1 MLPSQDVRVP
11 DHEPRVVDLNA
22 DEGAAVNA
30 LSSETARAILDRLRE
45 SPATAST
52 LADVTDTS
60 PQNVHYHL
68 DNLEDADVVTP
79 VDTVYSEKGC
89 EMSVY
94 APAGDPLV
102 IVAGDADG
110 EELERVLA
118 RALGA
123 AAAFVVAGVAAQQ
136 LLVPGPR
143 FVGGENLGGYGVSAP
158 PIGAAVFAVG
168 VLAVVA
174 YVAVRVRQ
182 LRG

>member
-1 MLPSQDVRVP
+1 MLPSKEVREP
-11 DHEPRVVDLNA
+11 DAGPRVVDLGA
-22 DEGAAVNA
+22 EDGAAVNA

-68 DNLEDADVVTP
+68 DNLEAADVVTA
-79 VDTVYSEKGC
+79 VDTVYSEKGT
-89 EMSVY
+89 EMTVY

-102 IVAGDADG
+102 IVSGDADG
-110 EELERVLA
+110 DELQRVLE

-123 AAAFVVAGVAAQQ
+123 AAAFAVAGVVAQRV
-136 LLVPGPR
+136 LAPEPG

-158 PIGAAVFAVG
+158 PVGAAVFGVG
-168 VLAVVA
+168 LLAAAA
-174 YVAVRVRQ
+174 YVVVRARA
-182 LRG
+182 LRA